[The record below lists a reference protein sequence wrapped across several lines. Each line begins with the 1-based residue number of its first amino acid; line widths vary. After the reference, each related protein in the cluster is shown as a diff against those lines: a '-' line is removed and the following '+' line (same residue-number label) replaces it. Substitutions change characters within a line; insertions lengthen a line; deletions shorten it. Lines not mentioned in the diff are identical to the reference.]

1 MDMKASATN
10 FRTVVTIWTEPM
22 FFTPDMLIT
31 AGTHRPTST
40 SKTVI
45 SLLWL
50 LLMNTSTYSTQPT
63 AIPALPA
70 HALIQYD
77 HALKKPSR
85 LPNATRAY
93 AYGPPSA
100 GSRRASAANIRASTM
115 APIVVSPIETRVIGP
130 IEASDVGRLKIPT
143 PMMLPMISAIATG
156 SPKPPPGAAAAPAAR
171 SSAESAVVPAAPAA
185 PAAPAPSPVGAG
197 GMAPACVIASPCG
210 SRGAS
215 VIAHHFSLGDG
226 KNIHHFHK
234 TEMRQMRHITAGRD
248 LTTGKSRTYNVTEIE
263 VK

>member
-1 MDMKASATN
+1 MKNRPTMAMKASATN
-10 FRTVVTIWTEPM
+10 LRTVVTIWTDPM
-22 FFTPDMLIT
+22 FFTPDRLMK

-40 SKTVI
+40 SRTVI

-100 GSRRASAANIRASTM
+100 GSRRDSAANIRASAM
-115 APIVVSPIETRVIGP
+115 APTVVSAIETSVIGP
-130 IEASDVGRLKIPT
+130 IVDSEVGRLKIPT
-143 PMMLPMISAIATG
+143 PMMLPMMSATATG
-156 SPKPPPGAAAAPAAR
+156 RPKPPPA
-171 SSAESAVVPAAPAA
+171 
-185 PAAPAPSPVGAG
+185 AAPAPSPAAGATAVAGAG
-197 GMAPACVIASPCG
+197 CAAPSPADCAAAAPGGGRVPASP
-210 SRGAS
+210 
-215 VIAHHFSLGDG
+215 
-226 KNIHHFHK
+226 
-234 TEMRQMRHITAGRD
+234 
-248 LTTGKSRTYNVTEIE
+248 
-263 VK
+263 